1 MRIALSP
8 QVLEWALHRS
18 NRQEKLERTFPK
30 IGEWLSGAIQPT
42 LRQLEDFAKAASV
55 PFGYLLLP
63 EPPEEVLP
71 IANFRTLANESIRR
85 FTSELL
91 DTIHKMQRRQAW
103 MREYLIEQGH
113 EPLSFIGAAS
123 LDDEPSDIAKK
134 IRRTLGIDDN
144 WAKEQESWSAALRAL
159 ESKIEDA
166 GILVMVNGVV
176 GNNTHRKLEPDEFRG
191 FVLADNYAP
200 LLFVNG
206 TDGKAAQMFTLAHE
220 LAHLWLGRSA
230 AFDLRDLQPADD
242 AYEQACNRIAAEFL
256 IPSSLLITLWPDI
269 AANNEAFQHI
279 ARRFKV
285 SEIVAARRVFDLG
298 LIGRDTFFGFYRE
311 WQQSEYIKSRS
322 TRGGGDY
329 YMNQNLR
336 IGRRFG
342 EALVQS
348 VQEGKTSYTEA
359 YRLSDLNRM
368 TFQRY
373 ADDKFGRRV

>member
-18 NRQEKLERTFPK
+18 NRQETLERMFPK

-55 PFGYLLLP
+55 PFGFLLLP
-63 EPPEEVLP
+63 DPPKEVLP
-71 IANFRTLANESIRR
+71 IANFRTLANECMLR
-85 FTSELL
+85 FSPELL

-113 EPLSFIGAAS
+113 EPLSFIGEAS
-123 LDDEPSDIAKK
+123 LDDEPASIARK
-134 IRRTLGIDDN
+134 IRRTLGIDGN
-144 WAKEQESWSAALRAL
+144 WAKRQTSWNAALRVL

-242 AYEQACNRIAAEFL
+242 VYEQACNRIAAEFL
-256 IPSSLLITLWPDI
+256 VPSTLLTTLWPDI
-269 AANNEAFQHI
+269 AANKEAFQHI

-298 LIGRDTFFGFYRE
+298 LIGRDTFFNFYRE
-311 WQQSEYIKSRS
+311 WQQSEYTKNSS
-322 TRGGGDY
+322 PRGGGDY

-359 YRLSDLNRM
+359 YRLSDLNRK
-368 TFQRY
+368 TFQHY

>member
-1 MRIALSP
+1 
-8 QVLEWALHRS
+8 
-18 NRQEKLERTFPK
+18 
-30 IGEWLSGAIQPT
+30 
-42 LRQLEDFAKAASV
+42 
-55 PFGYLLLP
+55 
-63 EPPEEVLP
+63 
-71 IANFRTLANESIRR
+71 
-85 FTSELL
+85 
-91 DTIHKMQRRQAW
+91 
-103 MREYLIEQGH
+103 
-113 EPLSFIGAAS
+113 
-123 LDDEPSDIAKK
+123 
-134 IRRTLGIDDN
+134 
-144 WAKEQESWSAALRAL
+144 
-159 ESKIEDA
+159 
-166 GILVMVNGVV
+166 
-176 GNNTHRKLEPDEFRG
+176 
-191 FVLADNYAP
+191 
-200 LLFVNG
+200 
-206 TDGKAAQMFTLAHE
+206 MFTLAHE

-256 IPSSLLITLWPDI
+256 VPSSLLITLWPDI
-269 AANNEAFQHI
+269 AANKEAFQHI

-311 WQQSEYIKSRS
+311 WQQSEYIKNRS

>member
-1 MRIALSP
+1 
-8 QVLEWALHRS
+8 
-18 NRQEKLERTFPK
+18 
-30 IGEWLSGAIQPT
+30 
-42 LRQLEDFAKAASV
+42 
-55 PFGYLLLP
+55 
-63 EPPEEVLP
+63 
-71 IANFRTLANESIRR
+71 
-85 FTSELL
+85 
-91 DTIHKMQRRQAW
+91 

-113 EPLSFIGAAS
+113 EPLSFIGEAS
-123 LDDEPSDIAKK
+123 LDDEPASIARK
-134 IRRTLGIDDN
+134 IRRTLGIDGN
-144 WAKEQESWSAALRAL
+144 WAKQQTSWNAALRVL

-256 IPSSLLITLWPDI
+256 VPSTLLTTLWPDI
-269 AANNEAFQHI
+269 AAHKDAVQHI
-279 ARRFKV
+279 ARQFKV
-285 SEIVAARRVFDLG
+285 SEIVAARRFFDLG
-298 LIGRDTFFGFYRE
+298 LIGRDTFFNFYRE
-311 WQQSEYIKSRS
+311 WQQSEYTKNSS
-322 TRGGGDY
+322 PRGRGDY

-342 EALVQS
+342 EALVQLFRK
-348 VQEGKTSYTEA
+348 EKTPI
-359 YRLSDLNRM
+359 
-368 TFQRY
+368 QRHT
-373 ADDKFGRRV
+373 D